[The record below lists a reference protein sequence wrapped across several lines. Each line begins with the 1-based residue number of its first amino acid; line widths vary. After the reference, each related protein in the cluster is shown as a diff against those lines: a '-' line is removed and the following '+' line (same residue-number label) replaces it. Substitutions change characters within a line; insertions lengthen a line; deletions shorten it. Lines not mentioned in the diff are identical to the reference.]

1 MNYYMNYC
9 LQGVEHEKQD
19 KVHVPQRNE
28 MLSLYWT
35 SLGFISKNEEY
46 NTK

>member
-1 MNYYMNYC
+1 MNYC

-19 KVHVPQRNE
+19 KVQV
-28 MLSLYWT
+28 LSLYWT